1 MAENNGSAVGTAKKG
16 FFKGLKSEFK
26 KISWP
31 GKSTLVK
38 ETVAVVVYS
47 VILGGFIALIDLAI
61 KYGISAIGIPGID

>member
-16 FFKGLKSEFK
+16 FFKGVKSEFK

-31 GKSTLVK
+31 GRKTLIK

-61 KYGISAIGIPGID
+61 KYGINVIGLGS

>member
-1 MAENNGSAVGTAKKG
+1 MAENNNGANVTVKKS
-16 FFKGLKSEFK
+16 FFKSVKSEFK

-31 GKSTLVK
+31 GKTTLIK

-61 KYGISAIGIPGID
+61 KYGINLIGLGT